1 MSDNIGNVDE
11 KQKKRV
17 TMVNHQD
24 FIYGACECEGGY
36 RIYAKAISIS
46 HQCRFTSLGLHNTGE
61 WQDCQALFGN
71 VSTRSLWITYSTK
84 EKALAVAVQVGV
96 TVTKLVLP

>member
-1 MSDNIGNVDE
+1 MSDNIGSVDE
-11 KQKKRV
+11 KQKKRA
-17 TMVNHQD
+17 TMINHP
-24 FIYGACECEGGY
+24 IYGAYECEGGY
-36 RIYAKAISIS
+36 RIFVKLY
-46 HQCRFTSLGLHNTGE
+46 NTGE

-84 EKALAVAVQVGV
+84 EKALAVAVQLGL

>member
-1 MSDNIGNVDE
+1 MI
-11 KQKKRV
+11 
-17 TMVNHQD
+17 NHQD
-24 FIYGACECEGGY
+24 FIYGAYKPNFIYGAYECEGGY
-36 RIYAKAISIS
+36 RICAK
-46 HQCRFTSLGLHNTGE
+46 LDNTDE

-84 EKALAVAVQVGV
+84 EKALAVAVQLGL